1 MGIQEEEEVIMVVAD
16 REYRRISGRTS
27 ACDRGVPIVVYCCS
41 GGDQQESEYE
51 GDSPQVDLCR

>member
-1 MGIQEEEEVIMVVAD
+1 MVEAD

-27 ACDRGVPIVVYCCS
+27 ACDRGVPIVVHCCS

-51 GDSPQVDLCR
+51 GDSPQVDLWR